1 MPRCSYERDLLTNL
15 APGGAEY
22 MRTIIWALAAATS
35 LVPAAAVAQSN
46 VEGRVGKLESEM
58 RAVQRKVFPGGA
70 GQYLQPEITRPDAPQ
85 QAGGVPATSAVADLT
100 GRVTALE
107 QQMAGM
113 TDQIEQNGFKVR
125 QLQDQFEA
133 YKRSTDAK
141 LAGLAS
147 TPAIA
152 AATPSTPLGDDA
164 AATGSTGRPSRAP
177 AKATAT
183 RAPAPTMVDDAGPE
197 TATTTASAGKV
208 AKPATGDA
216 PEDEYTYG
224 YRLWA
229 AKQYPE
235 AEAQLKK
242 VVATYPKH
250 RRASYAQNLLGRSY
264 LDEGKPSL
272 ASMAFYDNYK
282 KMPDGERAPESLYYL
297 AQALMK
303 LNKPADACKVYG
315 ELTDVYGTKLSG
327 QMKADVEKGRTTAKC
342 K

>member
-1 MPRCSYERDLLTNL
+1 
-15 APGGAEY
+15 
-22 MRTIIWALAAATS
+22 MRTIIWALAATT
-35 LVPAAAVAQSN
+35 LVPVAAVAQSN

-85 QAGGVPATSAVADLT
+85 QAGGIPATSAVADLT

-113 TDQIEQNGFKVR
+113 TDQIEQNGYKVR
-125 QLQDQFEA
+125 QLQDQFDA

-147 TPAIA
+147 APALATTPA
-152 AATPSTPLGDDA
+152 STPLGEDE
-164 AATGSTGRPSRAP
+164 AATGATTRPTRTPPRGTTRPVA
-177 AKATAT
+177 AT
-183 RAPAPTMVDDAGPE
+183 PTIVDTADDAPPAG
-197 TATTTASAGKV
+197 TAKV
-208 AKPATGDA
+208 DKPATGDT
-216 PEDEYTYG
+216 PEDEYLYG

-229 AKQYPE
+229 AKQYPQ

-242 VVATYPKH
+242 MVAAYPKH
-250 RRASYAQNLLGRSY
+250 RRASYAQNLLGRAY

-282 KMPDGERAPESLYYL
+282 KMPDGERAPDSLYYL

-315 ELTDVYGTKLSG
+315 ELTDVYGTKISG
-327 QMKADVEKGRTTAKC
+327 QMKADVEKGSTAAKC

>member
-1 MPRCSYERDLLTNL
+1 
-15 APGGAEY
+15 

-35 LVPAAAVAQSN
+35 LIPAAALAQSN

-70 GQYLQPEITRPDAPQ
+70 GQYLQPEISRPDTPQ
-85 QAGGVPATSAVADLT
+85 AAGGSPATSAVADLT
-100 GRVTALE
+100 SRVTALE

-113 TDQIEQNGFKVR
+113 TDQIEQTGYKVR
-125 QLQDQFEA
+125 QLQDQFDA
-133 YKRSTDAK
+133 YKRSTDAR
-141 LAGLAS
+141 LAGLAA
-147 TPAIA
+147 TPAL
-152 AATPSTPLGDDA
+152 ATTPASTPLGEDEA
-164 AATGSTGRPSRAP
+164 AAGATTRPTRTPPRGTATPRPVATPATVVDTAEDSAP
-177 AKATAT
+177 ATGAK
-183 RAPAPTMVDDAGPE
+183 VD
-197 TATTTASAGKV
+197 
-208 AKPATGDA
+208 KPATGDT
-216 PEDEYTYG
+216 PEDEYLYG

-229 AKQYPE
+229 AKQYPQ

-250 RRASYAQNLLGRSY
+250 RRASYAQNLLGRAY

-282 KMPDGERAPESLYYL
+282 KMPDGERAPDSLYYL

-315 ELTDVYGTKLSG
+315 ELTDVYGSKVSG
-327 QMKADVEKGRTTAKC
+327 QMKADVEKGRTAAKC